1 MTEEM
6 HEIDRI
12 MEAKASIVNAIEN
25 KGVSVAESAKI
36 NDLSQYIN
44 QINDDKA
51 PAIHADQH
59 RSSNTITW
67 DGDPTGM
74 TTADFPIEGWTFVH
88 MSDATPSV
96 SDVVSKAMFA
106 LAYKDDEETGE
117 IVDES
122 FVESVSDDCF
132 VIDFFICFIQSDNC
146 AVDLGGGIIATFPK
160 KGIYF
165 GRFTGSDVTDY
176 ATKLTIPGYNLSGG
190 IDPITPEM
198 ISAAPDY
205 HASVIPKYGVADEAI
220 YGHARAYTTFYSVD
234 PEGMTLADPNGNE
247 FKYGV
252 PNGYFPDM
260 GFFNSICS
268 LIFLTFGDYDLQLS
282 AIAEVLQEHEN
293 KIAQLEK
300 DVAALKG

>member
-12 MEAKASIVNAIEN
+12 MEAKASIVNSIEN

-36 NDLSQYIN
+36 DELSSYID

-67 DGDPTGM
+67 DGDSTGM
-74 TTADFPIEGWTFVH
+74 TTADFPFEGWTSVH

-106 LAYKDDEETGE
+106 VKFFDGEETEE
-117 IVDES
+117 IADES
-122 FVESVSDDCF
+122 LVVSASDDCF
-132 VIDFFICFIQSDNC
+132 IIDSIILCIQSDNC
-146 AVDLGGGIIATFPK
+146 AVDIGGTIATFPK

-165 GRFTGSDVTDY
+165 CRYTDSDGATY
-176 ATKLTIPGYNLSGG
+176 ATKLTLPGYNLSVG

-220 YGHARAYTTFYSVD
+220 YGHARAYTTFYTGD
-234 PEGMTLADPNGNE
+234 PEGMTLVDPNGNE

-260 GFFNSICS
+260 GFFSAFYG
-268 LIFLTFGDYDLQLS
+268 LISLTFVDYETQLS
-282 AIAEVLQEHEN
+282 EITQVLQEHEN